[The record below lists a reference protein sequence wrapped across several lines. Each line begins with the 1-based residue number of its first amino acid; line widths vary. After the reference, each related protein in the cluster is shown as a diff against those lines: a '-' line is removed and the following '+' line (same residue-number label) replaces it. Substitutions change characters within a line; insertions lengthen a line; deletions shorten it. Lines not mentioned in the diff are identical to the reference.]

1 MLNVYW
7 LCFAIGGAFV
17 LLAVLGGLDGAD
29 FGDADVP
36 FDPDVELLDAADRPR
51 QASIYQQNSWSSAL
65 RILSSLKFWTFSICF
80 FGLTGLVLSHLS
92 FSVAPLVVAIVS
104 VLMGIL
110 CGALV
115 AGSLRALRQQKSNS
129 LIRSDDLVGLTGT
142 VELPFDKES
151 RGKVRLQIK
160 GNLID
165 SIAYT
170 SDDKSLNVGDRV
182 LVIGREQNRL
192 WVVAAESLGEE
203 DRNLG

>member
-1 MLNVYW
+1 
-7 LCFAIGGAFV
+7 
-17 LLAVLGGLDGAD
+17 
-29 FGDADVP
+29 
-36 FDPDVELLDAADRPR
+36 
-51 QASIYQQNSWSSAL
+51 
-65 RILSSLKFWTFSICF
+65 
-80 FGLTGLVLSHLS
+80 
-92 FSVAPLVVAIVS
+92 
-104 VLMGIL
+104 MGIL

-203 DRNLG
+203 DKNLE